1 MRANKKA
8 IIWTATITVV
18 CLIICIIL
26 HEVHNL
32 IYDLSLACFGSAL
45 LGIVIAI
52 AAYIAER
59 RDAMEQFAEEISKAI
74 AVIGSIPIVE
84 IPDLVIGA
92 LKDENSWVEDTSE
105 NQDKLKEYIES
116 RLPIDENTTDSQ
128 ITEWVDNAYQ
138 SELKDARKQLRK
150 AAAAYIA
157 VGEFDLSRLNSA
169 YGRLD
174 FLFGNGTIRK
184 NAYQYLYDRIR
195 AFRRLCL
202 DQCMAFKTYCAGRG
216 NEMVCLDKIV
226 SLQTQVF
233 ENRNVTYYAKMR
245 DELIHSLETF
255 RSQTYNVD
263 PEYEEPYPVYFK
275 INFEEPGSVE
285 RYNRHKEKAKQEGR
299 DEHTNIPRLPN

>member
-8 IIWTATITVV
+8 IIWTATIAVV
-18 CLIICIIL
+18 CLIICIGL
-26 HEVHNL
+26 HEAHNL

-74 AVIGSIPIVE
+74 AVISSIPIVE
-84 IPDLVIGA
+84 IPNLVIGA
-92 LKDENSWVEDTSE
+92 LKDENSWFEDTSE

-128 ITEWVDNAYQ
+128 ITEWIDNAYQ
-138 SELKDARKQLRK
+138 SELNDARKRLRK

-157 VGEFDLSRLNSA
+157 IGEFDLSRLNSA

-174 FLFGNGTIRK
+174 FLFGNGTIRRS
-184 NAYQYLYDRIR
+184 AYQCLYDRVR
-195 AFRRLCL
+195 AFRRSCL
-202 DQCMAFKTYCAGRG
+202 DQSIAFKPYYAGRG
-216 NEMVCLDKIV
+216 NEMVCLDKIL
-226 SLQTQVF
+226 SLQSQIF
-233 ENRNVTYYAKMR
+233 ENKDGVYYAKMR

-263 PEYEEPYPVYFK
+263 PEYEEPYPVYFH
-275 INFEEPGSVE
+275 INFEDPESVE

-299 DEHTNIPRLPN
+299 DEHTKIPRLPN